1 MVDNLRRTLTPIF
14 WVAASVAGWT
24 LLPFS
29 QAAQWQALLI
39 LSMFIA
45 LTFDIVDSLIPTT
58 RDATLRGHLS
68 AVARDFAF
76 GTAQVVLKIV
86 LLADEAWM
94 MGDAIVRTLYRLTVS
109 RLNLLE
115 WRTASQ
121 AGKAGTDTIAGQ
133 YRMMY
138 GAVVIGLAGPLLPF
152 LAGSTGIYVA
162 LIFSVLWIVSP
173 AFAWLVSRSAETE
186 DRLVIDD
193 AERARLR
200 TIARRTW
207 LYFETFVTPEHNMLP
222 PDNFQEVPHPVV
234 AARTSP
240 TNIGVY
246 LLSIISARDFGWIS
260 LASAVDRIEA
270 TLDTLDKMER
280 ARGHFYNWYETR
292 TLNPLHPLYI
302 SSVDSGN
309 LAGHLIA
316 LAAACQEWAEAPAVH
331 LQGDFDGLLDTVAIL
346 EESLEA
352 LPDDRRQLR
361 PLRKRLMDR
370 IGGMRRAVDT
380 IKTEPEMA
388 SIRTINLAVIAAEL
402 RKLADSIHH
411 ETNSPRSEE
420 LAGWAA
426 KLEATCEAHV
436 SDAHSD
442 HATLPS
448 CGPGWRRCASVRG
461 FMRSR

>member
-1 MVDNLRRTLTPIF
+1 M
-14 WVAASVAGWT
+14 
-24 LLPFS
+24 
-29 QAAQWQALLI
+29 
-39 LSMFIA
+39 
-45 LTFDIVDSLIPTT
+45 
-58 RDATLRGHLS
+58 RGHLS

-94 MGDAIVRTLYRLTVS
+94 MGDAIVRTLYRLAVS

-121 AGKAGTDTIAGQ
+121 AGKTGTDTHRRPVPHDVRGRGDRPRRPAVALPGRLDRHLRRADLLGALDRLAGLRLAGQ
-133 YRMMY
+133 PLGRDR
-138 GAVVIGLAGPLLPF
+138 GPAGR
-152 LAGSTGIYVA
+152 STT
-162 LIFSVLWIVSP
+162 P
-173 AFAWLVSRSAETE
+173 SA
-186 DRLVIDD
+186 RK
-193 AERARLR
+193 LR

-246 LLSIISARDFGWIS
+246 LLSVISARDFGWIS
-260 LASAVDRIEA
+260 LANAVERIEA

-292 TLNPLHPLYI
+292 TLSPLHPLYI

-309 LAGHLIA
+309 LAGHLVA

-402 RKLADSIHH
+402 RKLADFHP
-411 ETNSPRSEE
+411 PRDRVAAQRGARR
-420 LAGWAA
+420 LGRQAGGDLRGA
-426 KLEATCEAHV
+426 CQ
-436 SDAHSD
+436 
-442 HATLPS
+442 
-448 CGPGWRRCASVRG
+448 RRP
-461 FMRSR
+461 